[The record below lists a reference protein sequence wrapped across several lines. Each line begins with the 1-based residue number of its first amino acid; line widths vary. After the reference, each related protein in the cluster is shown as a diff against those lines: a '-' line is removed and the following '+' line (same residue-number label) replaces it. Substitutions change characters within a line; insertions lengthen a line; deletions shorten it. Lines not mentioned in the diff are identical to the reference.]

1 MKSEIK
7 NLLAELYEID
17 PKLKSHEKKLIVL
30 IEELLSSRPAAQ
42 IDEAFKR
49 QLRKEVLAKAK
60 KLSADTQEN
69 FITKFMNFNKLQYA
83 LGGGLIALIIAIP
96 LARSLFSPKNIN
108 EQLPQLSFLPTFN
121 TVKDNAFG
129 NLAQLDEASPESA
142 ASALSAEGR
151 ARTQSGGGGG
161 VGSSGSVAP
170 RLIYPAPEFI
180 NVEYLFDGE
189 IEALEPQSLVY
200 KKTEGVAG
208 TRQLAQMLQT
218 VNLGLVNLDAARNSA
233 LQQFTIIE
241 DRDFG
246 YIINVDLK
254 EGSIS
259 INENYERWDR
269 PQNRCRDERCFN
281 QYRIRENDIQS
292 NSEIIKIANQ
302 FAEEYGL
309 NLSSY
314 GEPVVGDSWRI
325 EYARAQNP
333 SDFYFPQ
340 AVSVV
345 YPLIIDGQRV
355 FDPSGFPTGIQIS
368 VDILLDKVTGAYG
381 LTVQNYERSLY
392 DTSTDVDK
400 IKEFAKR
407 GGMYGYYTLE
417 GKKEE
422 VKLDNP
428 ERGFVQYYKYNQE
441 KSKTETLLVPAL
453 IFPVAEIPK
462 EAQFIK
468 QNVVVPLVT
477 SILEEQLVEPRPV
490 PVPLDEPVILEQ
502 VDQVQDEPEAA
513 VEE

>member
-180 NVEYLFDGE
+180 NV
-189 IEALEPQSLVY
+189 
-200 KKTEGVAG
+200 
-208 TRQLAQMLQT
+208 
-218 VNLGLVNLDAARNSA
+218 
-233 LQQFTIIE
+233 
-241 DRDFG
+241 
-246 YIINVDLK
+246 
-254 EGSIS
+254 
-259 INENYERWDR
+259 
-269 PQNRCRDERCFN
+269 
-281 QYRIRENDIQS
+281 
-292 NSEIIKIANQ
+292 
-302 FAEEYGL
+302 
-309 NLSSY
+309 
-314 GEPVVGDSWRI
+314 
-325 EYARAQNP
+325 
-333 SDFYFPQ
+333 
-340 AVSVV
+340 
-345 YPLIIDGQRV
+345 
-355 FDPSGFPTGIQIS
+355 
-368 VDILLDKVTGAYG
+368 
-381 LTVQNYERSLY
+381 
-392 DTSTDVDK
+392 
-400 IKEFAKR
+400 
-407 GGMYGYYTLE
+407 
-417 GKKEE
+417 
-422 VKLDNP
+422 
-428 ERGFVQYYKYNQE
+428 
-441 KSKTETLLVPAL
+441 
-453 IFPVAEIPK
+453 
-462 EAQFIK
+462 
-468 QNVVVPLVT
+468 
-477 SILEEQLVEPRPV
+477 
-490 PVPLDEPVILEQ
+490 
-502 VDQVQDEPEAA
+502 
-513 VEE
+513 

>member
-1 MKSEIK
+1 
-7 NLLAELYEID
+7 
-17 PKLKSHEKKLIVL
+17 
-30 IEELLSSRPAAQ
+30 
-42 IDEAFKR
+42 
-49 QLRKEVLAKAK
+49 
-60 KLSADTQEN
+60 
-69 FITKFMNFNKLQYA
+69 
-83 LGGGLIALIIAIP
+83 
-96 LARSLFSPKNIN
+96 
-108 EQLPQLSFLPTFN
+108 
-121 TVKDNAFG
+121 
-129 NLAQLDEASPESA
+129 
-142 ASALSAEGR
+142 
-151 ARTQSGGGGG
+151 
-161 VGSSGSVAP
+161 
-170 RLIYPAPEFI
+170 
-180 NVEYLFDGE
+180 
-189 IEALEPQSLVY
+189 SLVY